1 MPRIISDILDISRD
15 LVGHEVDVIVFLSEM
30 DAMSI
35 SSHLP
40 HLESRAV
47 YSIHFIC
54 GSQVTELINQA
65 ALTSSTLSLCSG
77 AHKDKD
83 MNMG

>member
-1 MPRIISDILDISRD
+1 MPRIISDIRDISRD

-40 HLESRAV
+40 HLEPRCLLHSFYLR
-47 YSIHFIC
+47 
-54 GSQVTELINQA
+54 VTGN
-65 ALTSSTLSLCSG
+65 
-77 AHKDKD
+77 
-83 MNMG
+83 